1 MAEFYIFNNG
11 LMTENTMSGSD
22 QRALNWSRIF
32 SQHGHR
38 VSVFTSAAGA
48 VRFKPLG
55 FTVCVTGKSFL
66 KSNIGLFLVYLSR
79 AIKSCL
85 LQLRLSFE
93 QDGVIY
99 SSSDLLAD
107 AVPAVFMKFRK
118 PAFKL
123 VVGMHLIAPNPFK
136 GFRKSHGAKGLRV
149 PSLSNMYYF
158 LFQRL
163 LIFVLKK
170 KASLVLVSNCSDRN
184 FLLKRGLSAARTLV
198 TYGACDASFED
209 AVLDAPK
216 AYEAIYIGRFHEQKG
231 FPDLL
236 RIWKE
241 VSGEFP
247 DARLIVLGE
256 DITAR
261 NIETLIHKYGRGS
274 NIEFLG
280 FVGGSRKYE
289 YLKASRVCILPSYYE
304 SFGIVA
310 LEAMACGVP
319 VAAYDLAVFS
329 EIYSKGMFRAPVGDI
344 NSMARNIIELLRND
358 QKRRSISKEA
368 LDMSRQ
374 FSWNNTAKDILR
386 KLGL

>member
-1 MAEFYIFNNG
+1 
-11 LMTENTMSGSD
+11 MSGSD

-32 SQHGHR
+32 SERGYK
-38 VSVFTSAAGA
+38 VSVFTAAAGA
-48 VRFKPLG
+48 LRFKPLG

-66 KSNIGLFLVYLSR
+66 KSKIGLFLVYFSR

-123 VVGMHLIAPNPFK
+123 VVGMHLIAPNPLK
-136 GFRKSHGAKGLRV
+136 GFRKSHGQGLRV
-149 PSLSNMYYF
+149 PSLSNTYYF

-170 KASLVLVSNCSDRN
+170 KAALVLVSNCSDRN
-184 FLLKRGLSAARTLV
+184 FLLKRGLSASRILV
-198 TYGACDASFED
+198 TYGACDASFDD

-289 YLKASRVCILPSYYE
+289 YLKASKVCILPSYYE

-310 LEAMACGVP
+310 LEAMACAVP

-329 EIYSKGMFRAPVGDI
+329 EIYRKGMIRAPVGDI
-344 NSMARNIIELLRND
+344 NSMARNTIELLRND

-374 FSWNNTAKDILR
+374 FSWDNTAKDILR

>member
-1 MAEFYIFNNG
+1 
-11 LMTENTMSGSD
+11 MSGSD
-22 QRALNWSRIF
+22 QRALNWSRVF
-32 SQHGHR
+32 SRHGHG
-38 VSVFTSAAGA
+38 VSVFTSAAGS
-48 VRFKPLG
+48 VRFRPLG
-55 FTVCVTGKSFL
+55 FSVYVTGKLFL
-66 KSNIGLFLVYLSR
+66 KTNVGLFLVYLSR

-85 LQLRLSFE
+85 LESGFE
-93 QDGVIY
+93 AGPGGVIY

-149 PSLSNMYYF
+149 PSLSNAYYF

-184 FLLKRGLSAARTLV
+184 FLLKRGLSASRILV
-198 TYGACDASFED
+198 TYGACDASFDD
-209 AVLDAPK
+209 AVLDEPK

-261 NIETLIHKYGRGS
+261 NIETLIYKYGRGS

-289 YLKASRVCILPSYYE
+289 YLKASKVCILPSYYE

-319 VAAYDLAVFS
+319 VAAYDLAVFR
-329 EIYSKGMFRAPVGDI
+329 EIYSKGMIRAPVGDI
-344 NSMARNIIELLRND
+344 NSMARNTIELLRND

-374 FSWNNTAKDILR
+374 FSWDNTAKDILR